1 MRSGLVWQRCA
12 PVRLPDEVPVALS
25 SQSRS
30 EIGGGATYSAVKRA
44 DEWEMAREKTAARRN
59 KNIAPTHM
67 LDCFVG
73 WIAAFYG
80 ELHECSFD
88 VDGSGGAATGSTG
101 RAHIGLRGLSV
112 RFRLE

>member
-1 MRSGLVWQRCA
+1 M
-12 PVRLPDEVPVALS
+12 
-25 SQSRS
+25 
-30 EIGGGATYSAVKRA
+30 KRA

-88 VDGSGGAATGSTG
+88 VDGSGGRCHRLHGASPYRTAWSF
-101 RAHIGLRGLSV
+101 RAIPPRVGVLSRDYRCQERGYWTWLV
-112 RFRLE
+112 